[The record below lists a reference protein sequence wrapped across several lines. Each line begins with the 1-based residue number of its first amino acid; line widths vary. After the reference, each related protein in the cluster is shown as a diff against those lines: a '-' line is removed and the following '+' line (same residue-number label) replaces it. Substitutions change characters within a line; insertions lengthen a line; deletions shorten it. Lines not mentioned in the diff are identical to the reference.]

1 MDVIKIYNPNEWPY
15 GKLSNNAIHQMKID
29 NTVWN
34 TVTNFIY
41 ANTLNTP
48 IYRMALMSAPIKGDN
63 RTVNIED
70 KVKQIVANIELGGEA
85 QFKGYGAP
93 IYGGLEYARK
103 IYPDE
108 VEKIRHQVIY
118 DVNLK
123 KMDIYQLHNH
133 YLGLEYV
140 NIVTKAVETAYHTLL
155 DNNVQLQQ
163 ILLNTGNRPILYNS
177 GNNVL
182 GIGNGNENG
191 SNVVG
196 NTLMQIRHEIVNK
209 DRMQQSIINKQTLEG
224 RIFIAYIVKYILEK
238 ELSQGVDIEERYGGM
253 TPEEILASKIK
264 MFETREAVLR
274 YFNVPESMKPYAI
287 KMYNMGKLPIIEKE
301 FENPGSMAKEIKKQ
315 NIDEFKEIQR
325 QTRNKVILR
334 FYVIYQL
341 KTMNPNIDE
350 KEIEMG
356 IDEFMAGIPSVE
368 DYENLAKRVAMLYF
382 TGGLPENVATM
393 IHEGLV
399 EGKIDEENFDEE
411 PPSSS
416 STSSSLTSYE
426 EDDEIANNLSNDRKS
441 KRKFFI
447 SELSKFSGKNQKY
460 FRGWTLA
467 NLQKK
472 YNKYMNK
479 PDEDAG
485 KWIVELKNRDNTKEL
500 LKEFD
505 HRPTDKD
512 ISKLVKKYN
521 EHNERQIKS
530 IQLVVRFKKSEFN
543 KGSSFQENE
552 NEKEKEKEI
561 ENKQEIIEGHVK
573 NFGDPLYLN
582 PIVENNEPFMGEFSP
597 LFVHNLNIDGFSY
610 NTISSYLTTILLT
623 QTGIVG
629 DVRNKGIF
637 KRGRPVK
644 EARSLILDKNGN
656 FLPPQEAGE
665 VYMQENLKTHQKLI
679 NILAHVGIKKKFED
693 SDLQY
698 ILKSTGKKYL
708 QWNDPNDIYLGGEE
722 NLAGK
727 IWMEIRS
734 SLKLP
739 KLYVNKESLPDIV
752 LKDGF
757 IKEWIRMQLSD
768 MCSTVGKLKCYI
780 WKTSKIDEDIDK
792 KFVETILNQFYS
804 PSENLSNIAVEIPV
818 PPFFVSLVEE
828 CFGMKTYKET
838 NYFSQILELQNKI
851 QKAEAVFWG
860 YKFSQDEPKK
870 KKFLKFLQD
879 ANKVI
884 ESKKLSGEKLQD
896 FKDNFQL
903 ELDSYFKTVK
913 VKQPASE
920 VKRKKWLKFLE
931 NLNRPILSYEE
942 IYRKMDKFN
951 KKLYKKYKDELE
963 KERTT
968 LAEIQDRIALEKLIQ
983 KERAEYW
990 NTLLKPE
997 LDENE
1002 RRKAIDEYIEK
1013 QKDETQFPQ
1022 LANISSEKRK
1032 EAFEDLE
1039 SKLKGYVEIIKQK
1052 IEKLTMD
1059 LNKANTHHRLNLHG
1073 VAKVYWNR
1081 ICILLGF
1088 FTLTLGSSYTVD
1100 KVHRY
1105 LIDIQN
1111 TLSQPTKCEVITPLF
1126 DTESNCIASALI
1138 NLLIKLQNFKYKYC
1152 ECPMSEED
1160 IDICA
1165 SIILD
1170 TPITKSCRIPKKTGM
1185 IEEVKDFNIKD
1196 VENEDEKDEDDSAP
1210 KRDEEIID
1218 STEDEEEEKEEDE
1231 ENRNE
1236 GEYADE
1242 GGVND
1247 ENDDEFFSEE
1257 QEEQEEE
1264 ALFGMSGKKDL
1275 KSPKEQLEPIKM
1287 LLYEINDDNSEERSS
1302 LAKHFL
1308 KTVELIKKAKNK
1320 KQNRI
1325 NFFATLI
1332 K

>member
-108 VEKIRHQVIY
+108 VERIRQQVIY

-140 NIVTKAVETAYHTLL
+140 NTVTKAVETAYHVLL

-177 GNNVL
+177 GNHIL
-182 GIGNGNENG
+182 GIADGNGANI
-191 SNVVG
+191 VG
-196 NTLMQIRHEIVNK
+196 NTLMQIRHEIINK
-209 DRMQQSIINKQTLEG
+209 GRMEQSIINKQTFEN
-224 RIFIAYIVKYILEK
+224 RIFVAYIVKYILEN
-238 ELSQGVDIEERYGGM
+238 ELSKGVDIEQKYGGM
-253 TPEEILASKIK
+253 SPEEILASKIK

-274 YFNVPESMKPYAI
+274 YFNVPESIKPYTI
-287 KMYNMGKLPIIEKE
+287 KMYNMGKLPILQKE
-301 FENPGSMAKEIKKQ
+301 FENPGSMAKEIKKL

-341 KTMNPNIDE
+341 KNMNPNISE

-368 DYENLAKRVAMLYF
+368 DYENLAKRVSMLYF
-382 TGGLPENVATM
+382 TGGLPENVSTM

-399 EGKIDEENFDEE
+399 EGKISEENFEE
-411 PPSSS
+411 EKEKEESSSSS
-416 STSSSLTSYE
+416 STSSSTSYE
-426 EDDEIANNLSNDRKS
+426 EDDEIANNLSNDKKSRK
-441 KRKFFI
+441 KFFI

-467 NLQKK
+467 NLEKK

-479 PDEDAG
+479 PDEEAG

-521 EHNERQIKS
+521 ENNERQIKS
-530 IQLVVRFKKSEFN
+530 SQLVTRFRRSEFN
-543 KGSSFQENE
+543 KSSSPSFQ
-552 NEKEKEKEI
+552 EKEI
-561 ENKQEIIEGHVK
+561 EKEKEIIEGHVK
-573 NFGDPLYLN
+573 NFGEPIYLN
-582 PIVENNEPFMGEFSP
+582 PIIENNEPFIGEFSP
-597 LFVHNLNIDGFSY
+597 LFVHNLNIDGY
-610 NTISSYLTTILLT
+610 NYNNISSYITTILLT
-623 QTGIVG
+623 QTGIIG

-637 KRGRPVK
+637 KRGRPVQ

-656 FLPPQEAGE
+656 FLPPQEAGD
-665 VYMQENLKTHQKLI
+665 VYMQENLKTHQNLI
-679 NILAHVGIKKKFED
+679 NILAHVAIKKKFED
-693 SDLQY
+693 IDLQY

-708 QWNDPNDIYLGGEE
+708 QWNDPNDVYLGGKE

-734 SLKLP
+734 TLKLP

-757 IKEWIRMQLSD
+757 IKEWIKMQLSD

-780 WKTSKIDEDIDK
+780 WKTSKIDEDIDG
-792 KFVETILNQFYS
+792 KFVETILNEFYS
-804 PSENLSNIAVEIPV
+804 PSANISNIAVEIPV
-818 PPFFVSLVEE
+818 PTFFISLVEE
-828 CFGMKTYKET
+828 CFGMRTYKET
-838 NYFSQILELQNKI
+838 NYFSQILELENKI
-851 QKAEAVFWG
+851 EKAQAVFWG
-860 YKFSQDEPKK
+860 RKFSQDEPKK

-879 ANKVI
+879 SNKVL
-884 ESKKLSGEKLQD
+884 ESNKLSGEKLQD
-896 FKDNFQL
+896 FKDNFEQQ
-903 ELDSYFKTVK
+903 LDSYFKTPK
-913 VKQPASE
+913 VKKDKSE
-920 VKRKKWLKFLE
+920 VKRQKWLKFLE
-931 NLNRPILSYEE
+931 NLNRPILSYEK
-942 IYRKMDKFN
+942 IYKKMDKFN
-951 KKLYKKYKDELE
+951 KEIYNKYKDELE

-1002 RRKAIDEYIEK
+1002 RRKAIEIYITEHQTK
-1013 QKDETQFPQ
+1013 PLIPQ
-1022 LANISSEKRK
+1022 LANISPEKRK
-1032 EAFEDLE
+1032 EAFEELE
-1039 SKLKGYVEIIKQK
+1039 SKLKNYIEIIKQK
-1052 IEKLTMD
+1052 IEKLLMD
-1059 LNKANTHHRLNLHG
+1059 LNKANTHHRLNLHD
-1073 VAKVYWNR
+1073 VTKVYWNR
-1081 ICILLGF
+1081 ICVLLGF
-1088 FTLTLGSSYTVD
+1088 FTLSLGSNYSVD

-1111 TLSQPTKCEVITPLF
+1111 TLSQPTKCEIITPLF
-1126 DTESNCIASALI
+1126 DTESNCIASALV

-1152 ECPMSEED
+1152 ECPISEED

-1170 TPITKSCRIPKKTGM
+1170 TPITNSCRIPKKTGM
-1185 IEEVKDFNIKD
+1185 IEAVKEFDLNEEVK
-1196 VENEDEKDEDDSAP
+1196 EDEEDKDDSAP

-1218 STEDEEEEKEEDE
+1218 STEEEDEEEKEEDE
-1231 ENRNE
+1231 DNQNE
-1236 GEYADE
+1236 GEYEDE
-1242 GGVND
+1242 GD
-1247 ENDDEFFSEE
+1247 NDDNESFSDERN
-1257 QEEQEEE
+1257 EEE
-1264 ALFGMSGKKDL
+1264 ALFGMSGKKQL

-1287 LLYEINDDNSEERSS
+1287 LLYEINDDNSEERTV

-1308 KTVELIKKAKNK
+1308 KTIELIKNAKNK